1 MPQTQRVEND
11 VPFEVDDAIVLLLGA
26 KSRVPSLEGRLEGIT
41 RLEKLLF
48 LLDKESGLGRV
59 LTEDPEFHAY
69 NFGPFS
75 SKIYQA
81 VETLEAAQLIRDKNK
96 YSGSSEDTWET
107 VNIVGEDAPYSS
119 REFELTE
126 RGRRYFKA
134 LLEEIPEEVSH
145 EVSIFKDRY
154 ASMPLRQLVR
164 YVYTKYPEYTEKSIP
179 DVAICTQ

>member
-1 MPQTQRVEND
+1 MVQTQGVAGRD
-11 VPFEVDDAIVLLLGA
+11 PFEVDDAIILLLGA
-26 KSRVPSLEGRLEGIT
+26 KSRIPSLEGRLEGIT

-48 LLDKESGLGRV
+48 LLEKESGLGRI

-81 VETLEAAQLIRDKNK
+81 VETLEAAGLIREKNK
-96 YSGSSEDTWET
+96 YTGSSEDTWET

-126 RGRRYFKA
+126 RGGRYFKA
-134 LLEEIPEEVSH
+134 LEREIPKDVSEEVSR
-145 EVSIFKDRY
+145 FKDRY
-154 ASMPLRQLVR
+154 ASIPLRQLVR
-164 YVYTKYPEYTEKSIP
+164 YVYTKYPEYTEKSI
-179 DVAICTQ
+179 IKEEILS